1 MAQKLTATSLAN
13 EAHSKLCSV
22 QKNFCLQ
29 PTENSLRYPGSRGFI
44 FVLIANLCFEEST
57 QNISLLLPANV
68 FVSVFFSKEEKMF
81 SATSLTGNWILI
93 SLNIPTGPLSG
104 AKKTLT
110 AEIWN
115 VASISSSKW
124 DAIISPSKRS
134 QLVRWNQIN
143 NAQCLTGSDKGIL
156 REMNEKIFCSNSL
169 QTGYHSFS
177 RRKMEQRNLKGEVV
191 CNLIFSAAAFKRRH
205 YTEIFQRDFY
215 NIVIIRFSLFIY
227 LFIYNFFSN
236 SETIMKFTLSN
247 IIGSTVDPRPQDD
260 VLPKNVT
267 VILLYQ
273 GVSPLD
279 CKLIYNCDEKNYL

>member
-1 MAQKLTATSLAN
+1 MWHRNWQQLRLPTKRIQNYARCKRIFA
-13 EAHSKLCSV
+13 
-22 QKNFCLQ
+22 Q
-29 PTENSLRYPGSRGFI
+29 PTETSLRYPGSRGFI
-44 FVLIANLCFEEST
+44 LVLIANLCFEENI
-57 QNISLLLPANV
+57 QNISLLLSANV

-124 DAIISPSKRS
+124 DAIISPSKSS

-156 REMNEKIFCSNSL
+156 REMNKIFCSNSL

-177 RRKMEQRNLKGEVV
+177 QRKMEQQNLKGEVV

-205 YTEIFQRDFY
+205 YIEIFQRNFY

-227 LFIYNFFSN
+227 FFIYFFFL
-236 SETIMKFTLSN
+236 TVKLSW
-247 IIGSTVDPRPQDD
+247 SSR
-260 VLPKNVT
+260 
-267 VILLYQ
+267 
-273 GVSPLD
+273 
-279 CKLIYNCDEKNYL
+279 